1 MWVCSKCFHDNNT
14 NDAFCTSCKA
24 ARKEDDRPK
33 IPIRDAP
40 SCGKCK
46 LPIDPNLGKCL
57 KCKKM
62 DLRKVIARPVPRA
75 FTVRDTVED
84 LRMILIGKTGGGKSA
99 TANTIIDKEV
109 FTSSVS
115 FSSVTKT
122 CEYASGER
130 FGRVVQ
136 LVDTPGLFDTNLKK
150 DVVETEIKKSVAMS
164 SPGPHAFL
172 LVTSFTHRF
181 TDEEQKVFKEIDGM
195 FGEGVTR
202 HMIVVFTSRDQIDK
216 MTVSEYLSCAPECL
230 QQLLKSAGG
239 GYLSFNNKG
248 QHEEKEEDVKALFSR
263 IDQMVAKQN
272 GGAPFA
278 SRMFQQGEEMMKGT
292 IIKTLR
298 DEYTD
303 IKDVVEEQLEL
314 EVEEK
319 MTRDREFY
327 QKLLEVAPETAETM
341 KKEREANRL
350 KSLQTVAEIENTLD
364 DVVTKEMEMVVNKN
378 KIIMQIEQVEGA
390 ERARMWHE
398 LANAGEIIKQLT
410 ADRKR
415 AEDGVKKERLTYSNM
430 LMSQMIREQ
439 EREKVKTC
447 ERDAI
452 RNLKAA
458 IETVPIFLNLFRDN

>member
-1 MWVCSKCFHDNNT
+1 
-14 NDAFCTSCKA
+14 
-24 ARKEDDRPK
+24 
-33 IPIRDAP
+33 
-40 SCGKCK
+40 
-46 LPIDPNLGKCL
+46 
-57 KCKKM
+57 
-62 DLRKVIARPVPRA
+62 
-75 FTVRDTVED
+75 
-84 LRMILIGKTGGGKSA
+84 MILIGKTGGGKSA
-99 TANTIIDKEV
+99 TANTIIAKEV

-172 LVTSFTHRF
+172 LVTSFTNRF
-181 TDEEQKVFKEIDGM
+181 TVEEQKVFKEIDGM

-216 MTVSEYLSCAPECL
+216 MNVNEYLSRAPECL

-263 IDQMVAKQN
+263 IDQIVAKN

-292 IIKTLR
+292 ITKTLR
-298 DEYTD
+298 DEYKD
-303 IKDVVEEQLEL
+303 IKDVLEEQLEV

-341 KKEREANRL
+341 KKEREANRM

-364 DVVTKEMEMVVNKN
+364 DVVTKEMEMLVNKN
-378 KIIMQIEQVEGA
+378 KIIIQIEKVDGA
-390 ERARMWHE
+390 ERVRMQHE
-398 LANAGEIIKQLT
+398 LADAGEAIKQLV

-447 ERDAI
+447 DRDTL
-452 RNLKAA
+452 RNLKSA
-458 IETVPIFLNLFRDN
+458 IETVPNFLNLFRDN